1 MIYVIYRDDFDIDD
15 PTFTSI
21 SVMKGLEPT
30 MRDNV
35 CSFVYIM
42 LYLCNCIFF
51 FSLIYNNLAY
61 LPWSKMKTKN
71 SILSKKMDDVLIS
84 SLFNEDDEVLYD
96 LLKKNTLHSYLVPNV
111 THAIV
116 ELRKLTK
123 THNIT
128 FGVGIDLLIIINRV
142 L

>member
-51 FSLIYNNLAY
+51 FSIISNNLAS
-61 LPWSKMKTKN
+61 LPWSKLKSKN
-71 SILSKKMDDVLIS
+71 TIISKKMDDTLIS
-84 SLFNEDDEVLYD
+84 SLFNEDDEVLYS
-96 LLKKNTLHSYLVPNV
+96 LLRKNTLHSYLVPNV

-128 FGVGIDLLIIINRV
+128 FGVSIDSLNIIYRV
-142 L
+142 F

>member
-51 FSLIYNNLAY
+51 FSYI
-61 LPWSKMKTKN
+61 
-71 SILSKKMDDVLIS
+71 
-84 SLFNEDDEVLYD
+84 
-96 LLKKNTLHSYLVPNV
+96 
-111 THAIV
+111 
-116 ELRKLTK
+116 
-123 THNIT
+123 
-128 FGVGIDLLIIINRV
+128 
-142 L
+142 

>member
-1 MIYVIYRDDFDIDD
+1 
-15 PTFTSI
+15 
-21 SVMKGLEPT
+21 
-30 MRDNV
+30 
-35 CSFVYIM
+35 
-42 LYLCNCIFF
+42 
-51 FSLIYNNLAY
+51 
-61 LPWSKMKTKN
+61 MKTKN

-128 FGVGIDLLIIINRV
+128 FGVGIDSLIIISRV

>member
-128 FGVGIDLLIIINRV
+128 FGVGIDSLIIISRV

>member
-128 FGVGIDLLIIINRV
+128 FGVGIDLLIIIYRV

>member
-96 LLKKNTLHSYLVPNV
+96 LLKKNTLHSYLEPNV

>member
-128 FGVGIDLLIIINRV
+128 FGVRIDLLIIIYRV

>member
-128 FGVGIDLLIIINRV
+128 FGVGIDSLIIINRV

>member
-1 MIYVIYRDDFDIDD
+1 MIYIINRDDFDIDD

-21 SVMKGLEPT
+21 SVMKGLDPT

-51 FSLIYNNLAY
+51 VSLIYNNLAY

-96 LLKKNTLHSYLVPNV
+96 LLKKNTLHSYLVHNV